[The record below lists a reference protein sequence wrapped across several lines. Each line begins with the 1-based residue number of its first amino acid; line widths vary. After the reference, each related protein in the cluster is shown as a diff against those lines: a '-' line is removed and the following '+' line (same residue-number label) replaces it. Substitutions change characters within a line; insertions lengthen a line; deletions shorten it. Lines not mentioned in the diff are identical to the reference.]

1 MKKLIVLSSVF
12 FVALSGILSPGL
24 YAQDTLEEIVVTARK
39 RQENLSETRF
49 LFLCFQKKTLKKVD
63 LKTLKIFHCKLLV
76 SSIQLK
82 VVKHQEE

>member
-39 RQENLSETRF
+39 DRKICLRSLF

-63 LKTLKIFHCKLLV
+63 SKT
-76 SSIQLK
+76 
-82 VVKHQEE
+82 